1 MPDTHDATT
10 YTVNWTGMDGMDIT
24 EQIHL
29 YNAEQQTVLE
39 IEAE

>member
-1 MPDTHDATT
+1 MKVLTS
-10 YTVNWTGMDGMDIT
+10 NNNNKMDIMDI
-24 EQIHL
+24 IHL